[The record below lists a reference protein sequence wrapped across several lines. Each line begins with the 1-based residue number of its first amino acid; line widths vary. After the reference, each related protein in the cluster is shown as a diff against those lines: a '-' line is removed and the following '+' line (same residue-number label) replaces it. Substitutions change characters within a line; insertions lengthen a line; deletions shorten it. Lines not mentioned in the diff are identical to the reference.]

1 MGDTFPE
8 VELVEVPRKNEPM
21 LLEAEDDYDSKRPQ
35 WGNKAEFIL
44 SCVGFAVGLGNVWRF
59 PYLCYANGGGAFLI
73 PYIICMVF
81 AGIPLFF
88 LEVSLGQFMSRGGIM
103 CWKICP
109 LFQGIGFATTV
120 IMSLC
125 NCYYI
130 IILAWAFYYMF
141 NGFTSVLPWSHC
153 ENDWNTEN
161 CTTNFTNT
169 GENSSL
175 VDPVVEFWKFNVLQI
190 TDDIRDIGGMR
201 WELAGCL
208 LLAWVICYL
217 CIFKGVK
224 STGKVVYFTATFPYI
239 MITILLVRG
248 VTLPGAVD
256 GIKFYLIPKW
266 ERLLDGKVWIDAGTQ
281 IFFSYAVGL
290 GALTALGSYNKF
302 HNNCYRDGIII
313 ACINSITSFYAGFA
327 IFSIL
332 GFMAYEQGV
341 AVDEVVDSGPGL
353 AFLAY
358 PKAVSLLPVAP
369 LWSFSFFFMLILLGL
384 DSQFV
389 GVEGVVTALGDL
401 MPNIIYK
408 GYNREIFIAVVCFFS
423 FIVGLFM
430 VTKGGMYVF
439 QVFDFYSASGL
450 VLLCMAFFETIA
462 IGYVYGGF
470 RFLRDIEFMI
480 GYKPLGRYWMLACW
494 CFFTPA
500 ISLGIWLFFCATWT
514 PLTYGDYAY
523 PIWAEAIGWCFV
535 MASAIM
541 IPLIAVIKFLQL
553 DGTFSERMTILITPI
568 LKPHQVAGYMVTEQS
583 YPMDDKYASNSEM
596 GTQTCS
602 DLDPD
607 NPPPPYGEKGS
618 VF

>member
-1 MGDTFPE
+1 
-8 VELVEVPRKNEPM
+8 
-21 LLEAEDDYDSKRPQ
+21 
-35 WGNKAEFIL
+35 
-44 SCVGFAVGLGNVWRF
+44 
-59 PYLCYANGGGAFLI
+59 AFLI

-109 LFQGIGFATTV
+109 LFQAPWYWPYWLVQPAWYWPYWLVQSSWHWSYTGLFKHPGTGHTGWFNWPGTGHTGWF
-120 IMSLC
+120 
-125 NCYYI
+125 NCPGTGH
-130 IILAWAFYYMF
+130 ILAGSAALVLAKLASSTALVLVIYWLVQAPWLIIFYDYR
-141 NGFTSVLPWSHC
+141 
-153 ENDWNTEN
+153 
-161 CTTNFTNT
+161 
-169 GENSSL
+169 
-175 VDPVVEFWKFNVLQI
+175 FNVLQI
-190 TDDIRDIGGMR
+190 TDDIKDIGGMR

-302 HNNCYRDGIII
+302 FFFIIRDGIII

-358 PKAVSLLPVAP
+358 PKAVSLLP
-369 LWSFSFFFMLILLGL
+369 
-384 DSQFV
+384 
-389 GVEGVVTALGDL
+389 
-401 MPNIIYK
+401 
-408 GYNREIFIAVVCFFS
+408 
-423 FIVGLFM
+423 
-430 VTKGGMYVF
+430 
-439 QVFDFYSASGL
+439 
-450 VLLCMAFFETIA
+450 
-462 IGYVYGGF
+462 
-470 RFLRDIEFMI
+470 
-480 GYKPLGRYWMLACW
+480 
-494 CFFTPA
+494 
-500 ISLGIWLFFCATWT
+500 
-514 PLTYGDYAY
+514 
-523 PIWAEAIGWCFV
+523 
-535 MASAIM
+535 
-541 IPLIAVIKFLQL
+541 
-553 DGTFSERMTILITPI
+553 
-568 LKPHQVAGYMVTEQS
+568 
-583 YPMDDKYASNSEM
+583 
-596 GTQTCS
+596 
-602 DLDPD
+602 
-607 NPPPPYGEKGS
+607 
-618 VF
+618 